1 MTIIFIATIPTL
13 HTIKSVILICFFRKM
28 CEKGDRDVE
37 AWMRKYRELEDE
49 LEGWMNKC
57 KDQEDE
63 MDELVNKAR

>member
-1 MTIIFIATIPTL
+1 MIHFRFCKLAVNCYVIRAILNDLTFE
-13 HTIKSVILICFFRKM
+13 IKEGQLLDKILKC
-28 CEKGDRDVE
+28 
-37 AWMRKYRELEDE
+37 RELEDE

>member
-1 MTIIFIATIPTL
+1 M
-13 HTIKSVILICFFRKM
+13 FRKI